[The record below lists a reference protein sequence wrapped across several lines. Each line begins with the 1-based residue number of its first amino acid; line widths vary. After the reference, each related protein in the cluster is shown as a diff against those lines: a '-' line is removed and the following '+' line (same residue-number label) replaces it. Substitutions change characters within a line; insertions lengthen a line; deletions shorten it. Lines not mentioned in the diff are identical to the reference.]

1 MAGYFKIGEEK
12 VRPGSYFN
20 ISTNDKLV
28 EIING
33 VTAVIFRSDFGP
45 LGEVVELDK
54 DEGYVE
60 MFGTGGTTD
69 ALREALSGGAL
80 TLLACRLG
88 TGGECAKVTLQD
100 TEGQECVELGTKY
113 PGSRTFTATIREKLT
128 DSTLKECVIYSGTRE
143 IETLTFAAGEGE
155 AAAFAEAIAGTD
167 NFVAKITDGKESAQL
182 MNVSQSELTGGT
194 DPEVTVDSYSDAFT
208 MLEPYTFNTICVDT
222 EDTAIHLMLQSY
234 LNRIFQDGS
243 FAQAV
248 IAETNKIDIK
258 TRQKRAASYDDEKM
272 NYVLNPKLRV
282 KVTDAAT
289 NTVSFLV
296 IDGYKTAARIAGMIG
311 AVPCNQSL
319 THMVLDDV
327 TELLEELTPAQIT
340 KSEKMGCIVL
350 SKNTKKKIWI
360 DYAINTMINPTEDK
374 DKGWKKIRRVK
385 TRFEM
390 LRRCNQVTDD
400 LVGKVDNDTNGRKT
414 IVSNLNGVGADM
426 IGEGKLTAFTASE
439 STKFVSDGDSC
450 WFDIDVVDK
459 DSAEHIYC
467 MYKFQFSTNV

>member
-1 MAGYFKIGEEK
+1 
-12 VRPGSYFN
+12 
-20 ISTNDKLV
+20 
-28 EIING
+28 
-33 VTAVIFRSDFGP
+33 
-45 LGEVVELDK
+45 
-54 DEGYVE
+54 
-60 MFGTGGTTD
+60 
-69 ALREALSGGAL
+69 
-80 TLLACRLG
+80 
-88 TGGECAKVTLQD
+88 
-100 TEGQECVELGTKY
+100 
-113 PGSRTFTATIREKLT
+113 
-128 DSTLKECVIYSGTRE
+128 
-143 IETLTFAAGEGE
+143 
-155 AAAFAEAIAGTD
+155 
-167 NFVAKITDGKESAQL
+167 
-182 MNVSQSELTGGT
+182 
-194 DPEVTVDSYSDAFT
+194 

-248 IAETNKIDIK
+248 VAETNKIDIK
-258 TRQKRAASYDDEKM
+258 TRQKRAAAYDDEKM

-311 AVPCNQSL
+311 AVPSNQSL
-319 THMVLDDV
+319 THTVLDDV

-350 SKNTKKKIWI
+350 AKNTKKKIWI

-414 IVSNLNGVGADM
+414 IVSNLNSVGADM

-439 STKFVSDGDSC
+439 SKRFVSDGDSC